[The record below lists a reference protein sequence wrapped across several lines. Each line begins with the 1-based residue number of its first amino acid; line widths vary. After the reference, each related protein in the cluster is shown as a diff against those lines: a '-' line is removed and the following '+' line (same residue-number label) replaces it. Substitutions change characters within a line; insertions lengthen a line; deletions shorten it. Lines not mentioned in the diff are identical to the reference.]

1 MRISAASERLTFLWE
16 EVGDVPLMIWDQ
28 TWYAEPSIEVRTLEK
43 VKWDA
48 ITDRTGLVD
57 TDGGEI
63 IVVEFA

>member
-1 MRISAASERLTFLWE
+1 MRISTASERLTFLWE

-28 TWYAEPSIEVRTLEK
+28 TWHAEPSIEVRTLEK
-43 VKWDA
+43 VKWDS

-57 TDGGEI
+57 TDGGEF